1 MAQTIL
7 TMDQKMVLDLVGEH
21 SGIAKTFYLS
31 GGTALAEFYL
41 HHRYSDDLDFFTAN
55 EDFPQFET
63 EKFAQAIKK
72 AVGAND
78 ITYRRLHDR
87 RIFFFA
93 KNKEELKVE
102 FTYYPFSQ
110 IAEAQDI
117 DGLKVDSLE
126 DIAANKL
133 MALFD
138 RIEPK
143 DFVDLHFILKKTD
156 ISLEKIL
163 ANVKKKFQFSFEP
176 LTLGSEFAKVRVI
189 TKLPKMKEQI
199 SLEEVKKF
207 FETLATGLQHKIFE
221 DN

>member
-1 MAQTIL
+1 MAKTIL
-7 TMDQKMVLDLVGEH
+7 TKDQEKVLDLVSEN
-21 SGIAKTFYLS
+21 SGIAKSFYLS

-41 HHRYSDDLDFFTAN
+41 HHRYSDDLDLFTAS
-55 EDFPQFET
+55 EDFPQFEV

-78 ITYRRLHDR
+78 IAYRRLHDR

-93 KNKEELKVE
+93 KNKKELKIE
-102 FTYYPFSQ
+102 FTYYPFHQ
-110 IAEAQDI
+110 IREAQDI
-117 DGLKVDSLE
+117 NGLKIDSLE

-143 DFVDLHFILKKTD
+143 DFVDMYFILKKTD
-156 ISLEKIL
+156 ISLERIL
-163 ANVKKKFQFSFEP
+163 TNISKKFQFSLEP
-176 LTLGSEFAKVRVI
+176 LTLGSEFAKVR
-189 TKLPKMKEQI
+189 TLKKLPRMKEPL
-199 SLEEVKKF
+199 SLEELKKF
-207 FETLATGLQHKIFE
+207 FEDIATGLQHKIFE

>member
-7 TMDQKMVLDLVGEH
+7 TKDQEKVLDLVSEN
-21 SGIAKTFYLS
+21 SGIAKTFYLT

-41 HHRYSDDLDFFTAN
+41 HHRYSDDLDFFTAS
-55 EDFPQFET
+55 EDFPQFEI

-78 ITYRRLHDR
+78 IIYRRLHDR

-93 KNKEELKVE
+93 KNKEELKIE
-102 FTYYPFSQ
+102 FTCYPFHQ
-110 IAEAQDI
+110 IVEAQDI
-117 DGLKVDSLE
+117 NGLKIDSLE

-143 DFVDLHFILKKTD
+143 DFVDMYFILKKTD
-156 ISLEKIL
+156 ISLERIL
-163 ANVKKKFQFSFEP
+163 TNVNKKFQFSLEP
-176 LTLGSEFAKVRVI
+176 LTLGSEFAKVRTI
-189 TKLPKMKEQI
+189 KELPRMKEPL
-199 SLEEVKKF
+199 SLEDLKKF
-207 FETLATGLQHKIFE
+207 FEDLATGLQYKIFE